1 MRTEDDQ
8 WGITE
13 SVGATALGVASG
25 RAMEHRRT
33 DGLVD
38 DPYAAAFVD
47 AAGSAG
53 GTAALP
59 TDPTDDPA
67 WAELSSYI
75 GVRSRF
81 FDRFLVDAAA
91 AGIRQV
97 VLLAAGLDTRAQRLD
112 WPEGT
117 VVYEVDQQG
126 VLEFKDRVLDEVG
139 APAMATGTGAGTGS
153 AVPDPEE
160 TARRVTVPVDLRH
173 DWPGALRAAGFDPS
187 RPTAW
192 LAEGL
197 LPYLPAQAEA
207 DLFDRVE
214 ELSAPA
220 SRIAVEHFGD
230 SIAAMTD
237 DEDFA
242 ALSQRFGV
250 DVRELFPDDG
260 ARADPADLL
269 GSFGWDVT
277 PRSAAALARD
287 YGRPLDAAQEPM
299 FGAVV
304 LLAARHR

>member
-1 MRTEDDQ
+1 MRTDDDQ

-25 RAMEHRRT
+25 RAMENGRE
-33 DGLVD
+33 DGLVA
-38 DPYAAAFVD
+38 DPYAAAFVE
-47 AAGSAG
+47 AAGTDG
-53 GTAALP
+53 GRLDLP
-59 TDPTDDPA
+59 TEPDDDPA
-67 WAELSSYI
+67 WAQMSTYI

-91 AGIRQV
+91 AGARQV

-139 APAMATGTGAGTGS
+139 APAMAATPSGTADT
-153 AVPDPEE
+153 EE

-173 DWPGALRAAGFDPS
+173 DWPAALRAAGFDPAL
-187 RPTAW
+187 PTAW
-192 LAEGL
+192 IAEGL
-197 LPYLPAQAEA
+197 LPYLPAQAES
-207 DLFDRVE
+207 DLFARVE
-214 ELSAPA
+214 ELSAA
-220 SRIAVEHFGD
+220 GSRIAVEHFGD
-230 SIAAMTD
+230 SIAEMTD
-237 DEDFA
+237 DEEFT

-260 ARADPADLL
+260 ARTDPAELL
-269 GSFGWDVT
+269 GSSGWDVT
-277 PRSAAALARD
+277 PRSATDLARE
-287 YGRPLDAAQEPM
+287 YGRPLDAAQEPL